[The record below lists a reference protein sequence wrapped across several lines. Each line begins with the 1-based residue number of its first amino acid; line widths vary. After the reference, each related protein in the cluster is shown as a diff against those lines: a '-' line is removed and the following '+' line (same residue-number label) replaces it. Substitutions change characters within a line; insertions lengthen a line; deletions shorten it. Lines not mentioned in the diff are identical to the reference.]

1 MSGAAGR
8 WWPGVSGGC
17 VVDGINSWWGSS
29 WLVSVGVVALGSSP
43 VRAGD
48 PPFNAEVVG
57 QWDGSNETYADV
69 WGEGD
74 YAYVGQ
80 FGGSSVLIIDVG
92 DPTTPV
98 LAAEYSIPPPNQ
110 SASAQDLKVGN
121 GLLLIALE
129 GNGGPGDVEI
139 VDVRDPTNPTFVVT
153 VNIDELGN
161 PHNIFYDRG
170 FLYMIDDDRIGIVD
184 LRDLDPDDPPA
195 EPITELLWLMEDV
208 GTSFVHD
215 VVVRARPSGETWLYA
230 SAWNSLEVY
239 DATNVADE
247 PPVFLASVGGDS
259 SHSVW
264 PTDDGR
270 FLVTGEERPGGGI
283 TVFEVIETG
292 GTVSLEFRD
301 SVNLSIGEA
310 FSVHNQFCVG
320 NRVYNAW
327 YGAGMRAY
335 DIDPATGLLTLASS
349 LYTSDA
355 FWGIYPLLG
364 TDRLLLSDFS
374 NGLVIIADLAP
385 FPETCDGDANGDGTV
400 DPLDSG
406 FVLARFGCSV
416 GTGDPGCDA
425 ADQNGDGAVNPLDS
439 GFVLARF
446 GDCQ

>member
-1 MSGAAGR
+1 MD
-8 WWPGVSGGC
+8 V
-17 VVDGINSWWGSS
+17 INSWWGST
-29 WLVSVGVVALGSSP
+29 WWVSVGVVALGLAP

-57 QWDGSNETYADV
+57 EWDGYGGTYGDI

-80 FGGSSVLIIDVG
+80 FGGSSVLILDVS

-110 SASAQDLKVGN
+110 TASAQDLKVGD
-121 GLLLIALE
+121 GLLFIALE
-129 GNGGPGDVEI
+129 GNSGPDDVEI
-139 VDVRDPTNPTFVVT
+139 VDVRDPTNPTPVAI
-153 VNIDELGN
+153 VNIAALGN

-170 FLYMIDDDRIGIVD
+170 FLYMVDDDRVGIVD
-184 LRDLDPDDPPA
+184 LTDLDPDDPPT
-195 EPITELLWLMEDV
+195 EPITELLWLV
-208 GTSFVHD
+208 GHVGDEFVHD
-215 VVVRARPSGETWLYA
+215 VTVRPRPSGETWMYA
-230 SAWNSLEVY
+230 CAWGSGLWVY
-239 DATNVADE
+239 DVTNVADE
-247 PPVFLASVGGDS
+247 TPVFLTSVDGDS
-259 SHSVW
+259 THSVW

-270 FLVTGEERPGGGI
+270 FVVTGEERPGGGI

-292 GTVSLEFRD
+292 DTVSLEYRD
-301 SVNLSIGEA
+301 SVAVPPGDA

-335 DIDPATGLLTLASS
+335 DIDPANGLLTLASS
-349 LYTSDA
+349 LDTEGA

-364 TDRLLLSDFS
+364 TDRLLLSDMS
-374 NGLVIIADLAP
+374 NGLVVIADLAP
-385 FPETCDGDANGDGTV
+385 LPETCDGDANGDGTV

-416 GTGDPGCDA
+416 GTGDPACDA
-425 ADQNGDGAVNPLDS
+425 ADQNDDGVVNPLDS

-446 GDCQ
+446 GECE